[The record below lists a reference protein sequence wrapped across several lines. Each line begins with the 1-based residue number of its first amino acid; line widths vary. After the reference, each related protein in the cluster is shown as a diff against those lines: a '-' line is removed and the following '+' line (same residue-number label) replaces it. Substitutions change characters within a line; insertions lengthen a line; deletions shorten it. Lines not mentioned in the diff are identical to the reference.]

1 MLVETVTETRV
12 VVDWAEVARRLES
25 EIMARMH
32 NSYNE
37 WKDDIGMR
45 QMAVADAADG
55 LRICELL
62 STGSA
67 DGVTDALWDMDT
79 APREEVIYWIA
90 EIVDNHSDAMKQIW

>member
-1 MLVETVTETRV
+1 MIVETVTETRI
-12 VVDWAEVARRLES
+12 VVDWAAVAVQLEAKVMKQMRDAYDHWD
-25 EIMARMH
+25 E
-32 NSYNE
+32 
-37 WKDDIGMR
+37 IGMR

-67 DGVTDALWDMDT
+67 DGVNDALWSMDT
-79 APREEVIYWIA
+79 APREEVIDWIA